1 MFKQGD
7 KVLCINGQGDKLLTG
22 ATYTV
27 LLQDSSGFLCLEEY
41 KQKNPEMCSEGE
53 GQWCVSRFILASSQE
68 DSTHT
73 TIRVNTGLYEYQ
85 GLYCG
90 TVIENAEIEPDG
102 EVFFKHNGKRWRLKG
117 EDFQVVEEDSTPIKS
132 DVVNSP
138 SHYAV
143 FDGVEA
149 IEIIARALTQEEF
162 RGYCFGNLLKYRLR
176 CGKKDGVEQELKKAD
191 KYKEL
196 YEDYKH
202 LCWGE

>member
-1 MFKQGD
+1 MYNNVKVQAYYNGDVHTLVQSVAYPHRYKCTWNYQQRQGETD
-7 KVLCINGQGDKLLTG
+7 YDYDEDWITNTIAKGVWL
-22 ATYTV
+22 V
-27 LLQDSSGFLCLEEY
+27 
-41 KQKNPEMCSEGE
+41 
-53 GQWCVSRFILASSQE
+53 VSDAVN
-68 DSTHT
+68 T
-73 TIRVNTGLYEYQ
+73 TTKIRVNTGLYEYQ